1 MTEELHEAYVYALID
16 NRPDSTNYNEPFYI
30 GMSSFVLKYDH
41 HKKYQRAYSHFTKS
55 SIEEQPDDPKNIVIK
70 DILSRNLKPEIHILH
85 EHLTT
90 IEAAMLEMQYI
101 KEYGR
106 MNINTG
112 ILTNLSPGGE
122 GITKPTKDR
131 HAIRRYYN
139 TINKI
144 QHIRDQHFEEEVQN
158 FLHTKTGPFCILCV
172 IKAML
177 QYKNLVNQPKTMRK
191 ITEKNYYHVIAALK
205 PENRER
211 SSKMM
216 TAYNKSEHHRQSV
229 AYHNSIHPKISSTAS
244 RIKLAISQK
253 NVWDKKT
260 PEKRKKDSDNMMLG
274 KAYNV
279 MKRIEGDKINARIY
293 NEHRTQG
300 SRTANAEP
308 IWESLIKRFETPEN
322 ILKRVE
328 ENFGRKFIYEN

>member
-1 MTEELHEAYVYALID
+1 MTDELQEAYVYALID
-16 NRPDSTNYNEPFYI
+16 NRLDSINYNEPFYI
-30 GMSSFVLKYDH
+30 GMSSFVLNYDH

-55 SIEEQPDDPKNIVIK
+55 SIAEQPDDPKNIVIK
-70 DILSRNLKPEIHILH
+70 DILSRNLKPEVHILH

-90 IEAAMLEMQYI
+90 TEAAMLEMQYI

-131 HAIRRYYN
+131 HALRRYYN
-139 TINKI
+139 TLTKI
-144 QHIRDQHFEEEVQN
+144 QELKDQHFEKEIQN

-172 IKAML
+172 IKAIL
-177 QYKNLVNQPKTMRK
+177 QYNELLHQPKKTRE
-191 ITEKNYYHVIAALK
+191 ITEKNYKQVMAALK

-229 AYHNSIHPKISSTAS
+229 AYHNSIHPKVSSTAA
-244 RIKLAISQK
+244 RIQLSMSQSK
-253 NVWDKKT
+253 AWAKKT
-260 PEKRKKDSDNMMLG
+260 PEQRKNDSDNMMLG

-279 MKRIEGDKINARIY
+279 MKRIDGEKINARIY

-300 SRTANAEP
+300 SRKANTEP